1 MAELLKLFRIRN
13 CHPEGSSATRGI
25 WPKQPSHVDY
35 SRGLKQQFFLCLT
48 VLCSTICNANGDEQ
62 QPIDRHALVSRHN
75 PVNREVDK
83 LSPLSV
89 GNGQF
94 TFTAD
99 ITGLQTFPDS
109 YADGIPLST
118 QSQWGWHTFPNPE
131 GYELKDALK
140 NYDHY
145 GREVP
150 YASEQDSAA
159 GKWLRSSPHRLG
171 LARIGFELTK
181 KNGEKVVVEDLQNVM
196 QKLDLWTGNLESTFA
211 IEGEPVL
218 VKTVCHPEL
227 DAIAVSVTSKLIDEG
242 RLKVSFRFAYGSDQ
256 FGKAPEDWTKPEKHF
271 SFADSP
277 ESSFHRTK
285 IPGMSRTQIRRM
297 LDKDNY
303 FVDIVF
309 SESAKFTEKERH
321 HFQMAGKGN
330 KLHFVARFS
339 PQPIDKPIPTFL
351 ETAKAAHLRWENF
364 WQSGGAIDLSGSKDP
379 RANELERRIVLS
391 QYLMAIQ
398 CAGDAPPQE
407 TGLTFN
413 SWFGK
418 SHLEMHWWHAV
429 HFALWNRLH
438 LMEKSLGWYD
448 KVLPRARET
457 AKMQG
462 YQGARWPK
470 MVGPDGRESPSG
482 VGVFLVWQQPHP
494 IYYAELVYRQKP
506 TPETLAK
513 YRDVVFATADFM
525 ASYAHWD
532 EKSQRYVLGPPL
544 IPAQEHY
551 PPRTTYNPP
560 YELEYWYWA
569 LNIAQEW
576 RERLG
581 MPRDENWQ
589 KVLDKLSPLPMTDGV
604 YDTAEGVWVD
614 TDHPSHLMALGF
626 LPGKRADAEVMRST
640 LKRVMAKWQWDKT
653 WGWDYPMVAMTAAR
667 IGELEIAI
675 DALMMDVQKNT
686 YLTNGHNYQD
696 DRLPIYLPGNGG
708 LLAVTAMMAAGWD
721 GAPDRHAPGFPDN
734 GQWTV
739 RWENLHKFP

>member
-1 MAELLKLFRIRN
+1 MAERSKHCRIKRLFLFNLIG
-13 CHPEGSSATRGI
+13 CSMMATAFAQEDR
-25 WPKQPSHVDY
+25 
-35 SRGLKQQFFLCLT
+35 
-48 VLCSTICNANGDEQ
+48 
-62 QPIDRHALVSRHN
+62 IDRRALVDRHN
-75 PVNREVDK
+75 PVNRAVDK

-94 TFTAD
+94 AYTAD
-99 ITGLQTFPDS
+99 VTGLQTFADS

-131 GYELKDALK
+131 GFELKDAFK
-140 NYDHY
+140 KYEHY

-150 YASEQDSAA
+150 YASEQDTAA
-159 GKWLRSSPHRLG
+159 GKWLRASPHRLG

-181 KNGEKVVVEDLQNVM
+181 KNGEKVVVDDLEDIE
-196 QKLDLWTGNLESTFA
+196 QKLNLWNGILTSKFS
-211 IEGEPVL
+211 IEGEPIV
-218 VKTVCHPEL
+218 VETVSHPYQ
-227 DAIAVSVTSKLIDEG
+227 DAIAVQVTSKLVGDG

-256 FGKAPEDWTKPEKHF
+256 FGKAPEDWTKPEKHLTLY
-271 SFADSP
+271 DSP
-277 ESSFHRTK
+277 EASFHRAK
-285 IPGMSRTQIRRM
+285 IPSMSQTQLRRI
-297 LDKDNY
+297 LDSDEY
-303 FVDIVF
+303 FVDLLF
-309 SESAKFTEKERH
+309 SDSAKFSEKENH
-321 HFQMAGKGN
+321 HFELAQAGDEQH
-330 KLHFVARFS
+330 LEFVARFS
-339 PQPIDKPIPTFL
+339 PKPSNEKVPTFSQ
-351 ETAKAAHLRWENF
+351 TQNASASHWADF
-364 WQSGGAIDLSGSKDP
+364 WQSGGVIDLAGSKDP
-379 RANELERRIVLS
+379 RAKELERRIVLS

-398 CAGDAPPQE
+398 CAGNAPPQE

-429 HFALWNRLH
+429 HFALWNRLQ
-438 LMEKSLGWYD
+438 LLEKSLGWYGT
-448 KVLPRARET
+448 VLPRARET

-462 YQGARWPK
+462 YEGARWPK

-482 VGVFLVWQQPHP
+482 VGVFLIWQQPHP

-513 YRDVVFATADFM
+513 YRHVVFETAEFM
-525 ASYAHWD
+525 ASYAHWE
-532 EKSQRYVLGPPL
+532 EKTQRYVLGPPM

-551 PPRTTYNPP
+551 PPRTTFNPP

-569 LNIAQEW
+569 LNVAQDW

-589 KVLDKLSPLPMTDGV
+589 KVIDKLSPLPTTDGV

-626 LPGKRADAEVMRST
+626 LPGKRADADTMRRT
-640 LKRVMAKWQWDKT
+640 LARVMGKWQWDKT

-667 IGELEIAI
+667 IGEPETAI

-686 YLTNGHNYQD
+686 YLSNGHNYQD

-721 GAPDRHAPGFPDN
+721 GAPERHAPGFPDN
-734 GQWTV
+734 GEWSV
-739 RWENLHKFP
+739 RWENLYKFP

>member
-1 MAELLKLFRIRN
+1 LKLFKIN
-13 CHPEGSSATRGI
+13 
-25 WPKQPSHVDY
+25 
-35 SRGLKQQFFLCLT
+35 QFFLLW
-48 VLCSTICNANGDEQ
+48 VFASSSFAQEG
-62 QPIDRHALVSRHN
+62 PIDRRALVDRHN

-89 GNGQF
+89 GNGQL

-99 ITGLQTFPDS
+99 VTGLQTFPEA

-118 QSQWGWHTFPNPE
+118 QSQWGWHTFPNSE

-140 NYDHY
+140 NHDHY
-145 GREVP
+145 GRDVP
-150 YASEQDSAA
+150 YASDQDGAA

-181 KNGEKVVVEDLQNVM
+181 KNGEKVVVEDLQNIM
-196 QKLDLWTGNLESTFA
+196 QKLDLWTGRIISHFT
-211 IEGEPVL
+211 IEGEAVNL
-218 VKTVCHPEL
+218 ETICHPQQDIL
-227 DAIAVSVTSKLIDEG
+227 AVQIGSKLISEG
-242 RLKVSFRFAYGSDQ
+242 RLKISFRFAYGSDQ
-256 FGKAPEDWTKPEKHF
+256 FGKAPEDWTKPNKHTTTMSHSQADGNLENPSVRLTRKF
-271 SFADSP
+271 DADS
-277 ESSFHRTK
+277 
-285 IPGMSRTQIRRM
+285 
-297 LDKDNY
+297 Y
-303 FVDIVF
+303 FVDIAF
-309 SESAKFTEKERH
+309 SPGSEFKEVEPH
-321 HFQMAGKGN
+321 YFQLSPATSEHTLK
-330 KLHFVARFS
+330 FVARFTS
-339 PQPIDKPIPTFL
+339 KPSDELLPTAL
-351 ETAKAAHLRWENF
+351 ETQAALFKHWPDF
-364 WQSGGAIDLSGSKDP
+364 WQSGGAIDLSGSTDP
-379 RANELERRIVLS
+379 RAKELERRIVLS
-391 QYLMAIQ
+391 QYLTAIQ
-398 CAGDAPPQE
+398 CAGNAPPQE

-429 HFALWNRLH
+429 HFALWNRLEM
-438 LMEKSLGWYD
+438 LERSLGWYD
-448 KVLPRARET
+448 MVLPRARGT

-462 YQGARWPK
+462 YEGARWPK

-482 VGVFLVWQQPHP
+482 VGVFLIWQQPHP
-494 IYYAELVYRQKP
+494 IYYAELCYRQKP

-532 EKSQRYVLGPPL
+532 EKSQRYVLGPPM

-551 PPRTTYNPP
+551 PPRTTFNPP

-569 LNIAQEW
+569 LNVAQDW

-589 KVLDKLSPLPMTDGV
+589 KVIDKLSPLPMTDGV

-640 LKRVMAKWQWDKT
+640 LKRVMNKWQWDKT

-667 IGELEIAI
+667 VGEPETAI
-675 DALMMDVQKNT
+675 DALMMDDQKNT

>member
-1 MAELLKLFRIRN
+1 MAELSKHCRINRLFLFNLIG
-13 CHPEGSSATRGI
+13 CALMATAFAQEVR
-25 WPKQPSHVDY
+25 
-35 SRGLKQQFFLCLT
+35 
-48 VLCSTICNANGDEQ
+48 
-62 QPIDRHALVSRHN
+62 IDRRALVDRHN
-75 PVNREVDK
+75 PVNRGVHK
-83 LSPLSV
+83 LTPLSV

-94 TFTAD
+94 AFTAD
-99 ITGLQTFPDS
+99 VTGLQTFADA
-109 YADGIPLST
+109 YQDGIPLST
-118 QSQWGWHTFPNPE
+118 QSQWGWHSFPNSE

-150 YASEQDSAA
+150 YASEQDGAA

-171 LARIGFELTK
+171 LARIGFELAK
-181 KNGEKVVVEDLQNVM
+181 KNGEKVIVEDIERVG
-196 QKLDLWTGNLESTFA
+196 QKLDLWTGRLISQFI
-211 IEGEPVL
+211 IEGEAVN
-218 VKTVCHPEL
+218 VVTICHPDQDTL
-227 DAIAVSVTSKLIDEG
+227 GVQVGSKLISDG
-242 RLKVSFRFAYGSDQ
+242 RLKVNFSFAYGSDQ
-256 FGKAPEDWTKPEKHF
+256 FGKAPEDWTKPDRHTTILSRPK
-271 SFADSP
+271 ADSHSHAGGNP
-277 ESSFHRTK
+277 ELPWVRLTRT
-285 IPGMSRTQIRRM
+285 
-297 LDKDNY
+297 LDADSY
-303 FVDIVF
+303 FVDVAYSPGAEFIEV
-309 SESAKFTEKERH
+309 ERH
-321 HFQMAGKGN
+321 HFQLTPATSGQT
-330 KLHFVARFS
+330 LQFVASFASRPS
-339 PQPIDKPIPTFL
+339 DQPLPTAL
-351 ETAKAAHLRWENF
+351 ETQTASCKHWDQYWKN
-364 WQSGGAIDLSGSKDP
+364 GGAIDLSGSKDP
-379 RANELERRIVLS
+379 RAKELERRIVLS
-391 QYLMAIQ
+391 QYLTAIQ
-398 CAGDAPPQE
+398 CAGTAPPQE

-429 HFALWNRLH
+429 HFALWNRLEM
-438 LMEKSLGWYD
+438 LERSLGWYD

-462 YQGARWPK
+462 YEGARWPK

-482 VGVFLVWQQPHP
+482 VGVFLIWQQPHP
-494 IYYAELVYRQKP
+494 IYYAELCYRQKP

-513 YRDVVFATADFM
+513 YRDVVFETAEFM

-551 PPRTTYNPP
+551 PPRTTFNPP

-569 LNIAQEW
+569 LNVAQDW

-589 KVLDKLSPLPMTDGV
+589 KVIDKLSPLPMTDGV

-626 LPGKRADAEVMRST
+626 LPGKRADAEVMRRT
-640 LKRVMAKWQWDKT
+640 LARVMGKWQWDKT

-667 IGELEIAI
+667 IGEPETAI

-708 LLAVTAMMAAGWD
+708 SLAVTAMMAAGWD
-721 GAPDRHAPGFPDN
+721 GAPNRPNPGFPDN
-734 GQWTV
+734 GQWNV
-739 RWENLHKFP
+739 RWENLHKMP

>member
-1 MAELLKLFRIRN
+1 MAERSKHCRIKRLFLFNLIG
-13 CHPEGSSATRGI
+13 CSMMATAFAQEGR
-25 WPKQPSHVDY
+25 
-35 SRGLKQQFFLCLT
+35 
-48 VLCSTICNANGDEQ
+48 
-62 QPIDRHALVSRHN
+62 IDRRALVDRHN
-75 PVNREVDK
+75 PVNRAVDK

-94 TFTAD
+94 AFTAD
-99 ITGLQTFPDS
+99 VTGLQTFTDS

-118 QSQWGWHTFPNPE
+118 QSQWGWHSFPNPE

-140 NYDHY
+140 DYDHY

-150 YASEQDSAA
+150 YASEQDTAA
-159 GKWLRSSPHRLG
+159 GKWLRASPHRLG

-196 QKLDLWTGNLESTFA
+196 QKLDLWTGALHSNFA
-211 IEGEPVL
+211 IEGE
-218 VKTVCHPEL
+218 TVEVETLCHPNQ
-227 DAIAVSVTSKLIDEG
+227 DAIAVKVFSNMLKEG
-242 RLKVSFRFAYGSDQ
+242 RLKVSLKFAYGSDQ
-256 FGKAPEDWTKPEKHF
+256 FGKAPEDWSKPDKHATLMTAPWQGSNPEVGMAYGRGGGEVVQNYGTTHWPSQVRLSRKLDEDSYIVDVTYSPGAEF
-271 SFADSP
+271 SVIDC
-277 ESSFHRTK
+277 
-285 IPGMSRTQIRRM
+285 
-297 LDKDNY
+297 
-303 FVDIVF
+303 
-309 SESAKFTEKERH
+309 H
-321 HFQMAGKGN
+321 HFEFSNTGDN
-330 KLHFVARFS
+330 KLVLVIRFS
-339 PQPIDKPIPTFL
+339 SKSVEADVPTFL
-351 ETAKAAHLRWENF
+351 EIVEASANHWENF
-364 WQSGGAIDLSGSKDP
+364 WQSGGAIDLSGSKDT
-379 RANELERRIVLS
+379 RAKELERRIVLS
-391 QYLMAIQ
+391 QYLTAIQ
-398 CAGDAPPQE
+398 CSGTAPPQE

-429 HFALWNRLH
+429 HFALWNRLEM
-438 LMEKSLGWYD
+438 LERSLGWYD

-482 VGVFLVWQQPHP
+482 VGVFLIWQQPHP

-525 ASYAHWD
+525 ASYAHRD
-532 EKSQRYVLGPPL
+532 EKSQRDVLGPPM

-551 PPRTTYNPP
+551 PPRTTFNPP

-569 LNIAQEW
+569 LNVAQDW

-589 KVLDKLSPLPMTDGV
+589 KVIDKLSPLPMTDGV

-626 LPGKRADAEVMRST
+626 LPGKRADAEVMRRT
-640 LKRVMAKWQWDKT
+640 LKRVMGKWQWDKT

-667 IGELEIAI
+667 IGEPETAI

-696 DRLPIYLPGNGG
+696 ERLPIYLPGNGG

>member
-1 MAELLKLFRIRN
+1 MADLSKHFKT
-13 CHPEGSSATRGI
+13 S
-25 WPKQPSHVDY
+25 V
-35 SRGLKQQFFLCLT
+35 FFLIC
-48 VLCSTICNANGDEQ
+48 VLATSGFAQEGRIDRRALV
-62 QPIDRHALVSRHN
+62 DRHA

-94 TFTAD
+94 AFTAD
-99 ITGLQTFPDS
+99 VTGLQTFPDS

-118 QSQWGWHTFPNPE
+118 QSHWGWHTFPNPE

-150 YASEQDSAA
+150 YASDQDRAA

-181 KNGEKVVVEDLQNVM
+181 KNGEKVFIDDLQDIEQTLN
-196 QKLDLWTGNLESTFA
+196 LWNGNLNSKFYV
-211 IEGEPVL
+211 EGEPVI
-218 VKTVCHPEL
+218 VKTISHPL
-227 DAIAVSVTSKLIDEG
+227 QDAVAVQVSSRLVSEG

-256 FGKAPEDWTKPEKHF
+256 FGKEPEDWTKPERHTTTLSHSREGGNPEGSSVRFTRKLDD
-271 SFADSP
+271 DSYIVDV
-277 ESSFHRTK
+277 FHS
-285 IPGMSRTQIRRM
+285 PW
-297 LDKDNY
+297 
-303 FVDIVF
+303 
-309 SESAKFTEKERH
+309 AKFKEIKNH
-321 HFQMAGKGN
+321 HFELVPGEREN
-330 KLHFVARFS
+330 YIEFVARFA
-339 PQPIDKPIPTFL
+339 PTPS
-351 ETAKAAHLRWENF
+351 EEHLPNFVQTQIASASHWADF

-379 RANELERRIVLS
+379 RAKELERRIVLS

-482 VGVFLVWQQPHP
+482 VGVFLIWQQPHP

-506 TPETLAK
+506 TPETLDK

-532 EKSQRYVLGPPL
+532 EKTQRYVLGPPL

-551 PPRTTYNPP
+551 PPRTTFNPP

-589 KVLDKLSPLPMTDGV
+589 KVIDKLSPLPTNDGV

-626 LPGKRADAEVMRST
+626 LPGKRADEEVMRST
-640 LKRVMAKWQWDKT
+640 LKRVMGKWQWDKT

-667 IGELEIAI
+667 VGEPELAI

-734 GQWTV
+734 GQWNV